1 MRILGVLESY
11 GHKKKTPNFLN
22 DVVFNKGCLDLES
35 DCRADIH
42 SKYTMRWKTDGD
54 SEESEGK
61 REVENRKGHRE
72 NSFPFLELF
81 RITQWN
87 IFLLNQL

>member
-1 MRILGVLESY
+1 MRILRVLESY
-11 GHKKKTPNFLN
+11 GRKKKPPKIPQCTLN

-54 SEESEGK
+54 SEESEGERWRTGRGIEK
-61 REVENRKGHRE
+61 TH
-72 NSFPFLELF
+72 FL
-81 RITQWN
+81 
-87 IFLLNQL
+87 FLSSSG